1 MIMAAEA
8 LLRRNPDPS
17 RDEIKA
23 ALAGNLCRCTGYVKI
38 IEAVEAAVAGAGT
51 MSIHEL
57 KKRGIGSVGV
67 RTPLIDGVEKVT
79 GRAKYT
85 ADLHGPG
92 ALCGRMLRS
101 PLPHA
106 RILSIDTSAA
116 EALEGVAAVCTGAD
130 CRIPFGVL
138 PIAENE
144 YPLAREKVR
153 YRGDP
158 VAAVAAVDEA
168 TAARAIKLIRVEYEE
183 LPAYFEASKAMAPG
197 AEPIHAEKPNNVL
210 REVHN
215 EFGDAEAG
223 FRAADLVREKK
234 YHFAEVN
241 HVHMEPNA
249 TLAEYDPERGH
260 LTLNTTT
267 QVPYYVLL
275 NVAKC
280 LEMEEAHVRVI
291 KPFLGGGFGARTECL
306 NFEIIAAMLA
316 RKAGG
321 AVRLLQTR
329 EETFLAH
336 RGRPGNRHHR
346 QAGHDQGRQ
355 ADRLPFA
362 GGAARRRLCE
372 LRHHH
377 HPVYRRAAARP
388 LRHPGHQARR
398 LARLHQHP
406 ALRRPARPR
415 HGRPARR
422 LRGADERNGRRTRPR
437 SLRRAPDQPAAGHPL
452 RHRLRPEGLSY
463 GLPECLDRVMQA
475 SGWAE
480 RRGSMPK
487 GRGLGLACSHF
498 VSGTATPK
506 HWTGEPHA
514 TVNLRLD
521 FDGGMT
527 VLTGAADIGQGSNT
541 MVAQMVAEVLGV
553 DWKRLRV
560 ISADSALT
568 PKDNGSYSSRV
579 TFMVGNAA
587 IDAATELKRI
597 LVAAAAKKLEADP
610 EAVECVGEIF
620 RVAGQDPGLTFSE
633 VVKAALVDTGPITV
647 KGTFTSPQEFMG
659 DKRVR
664 GSAIGAT
671 MGFCYA
677 AQVVECSVDEVTGK
691 VTAHKVWVAV
701 DVGRA
706 LNPLAVE
713 GQIQGGVWMGM
724 GQAMSEETRFDQGRM
739 MHANL
744 LDYRVPTMVGKPGH
758 RGHHR
763 RKHRPQRPVRRQ
775 GGQRRHA
782 RRLPAGGDGCGA
794 RGDGRSPRR
803 RCRSR
808 PDRIAEWLDARGTGA
823 VMNLLPEFTLH
834 RPPTLDEA
842 VRLKAASAGARFL
855 AGGTDLLV
863 NLRRGLGEPTG
874 ADRPDRRRRT
884 GRDPPRRRRALAGRR
899 GHAGRPR
906 PPPRRSRRLSGAG
919 RGGAGGGRPDP
930 PAAATLGGNLCQDTR
945 CIFYNQS
952 EWWRAANDYCRN
964 TRAANAMS
972 CSRTTAATPPIMA
985 TSRRC

>member
-1 MIMAAEA
+1 
-8 LLRRNPDPS
+8 
-17 RDEIKA
+17 
-23 ALAGNLCRCTGYVKI
+23 
-38 IEAVEAAVAGAGT
+38 

-85 ADLHGPG
+85 ADLAVTG
-92 ALCGRMLRS
+92 ALCGRLLRA

-280 LEMEEAHVRVI
+280 LEMEEAHIRVI

-336 RGRPGNRHHR
+336 RGRPETDITVKLGMTRDGKLTACHL
-346 QAGHDQGRQ
+346 QATQLGGAYASYGIITILYTGALLHGIYDIPAIKHDGWRVYTNTPPCGAQRGHGTVDPRAAFEALMNEMAAELGL
-355 ADRLPFA
+355 DPFA
-362 GGAARRRLCE
+362 VRRINLLPSIPYVTAYAQR
-372 LRHHH
+372 
-377 HPVYRRAAARP
+377 V
-388 LRHPGHQARR
+388 
-398 LARLHQHP
+398 
-406 ALRRPARPR
+406 
-415 HGRPARR
+415 
-422 LRGADERNGRRTRPR
+422 
-437 SLRRAPDQPAAGHPL
+437 
-452 RHRLRPEGLSY
+452 LSY

-475 SGWAE
+475 SGWAD
-480 RRGSMPK
+480 RRGRMPK

-498 VSGTATPK
+498 VSGTTTPK

-514 TVNLRLD
+514 TVNLRVD
-521 FDGGMT
+521 FDGGLT

-541 MVAQMVAEVLGV
+541 MAAQMVAEVLGV

-587 IDAATELKRI
+587 VQAATELKRI

-610 EAVECVGEIF
+610 EAVECEGEVF
-620 RVAGQDPGLTFSE
+620 RVAGQDPGLKFSE

-647 KGTFTSPQEFMG
+647 KGTFTSPKEFMG

-677 AQVVECSVDEVTGK
+677 AQVVECSVDEITGK

-706 LNPLAVE
+706 INPLAVE

-724 GQAMSEETRFDQGRM
+724 GQAISEETRFDQGRM
-739 MHANL
+739 MHANI
-744 LDYRVPTMVGKPGH
+744 LDYRVPTMVESPDIEVIIVESIDPNGPFGAKEASEGMLA
-758 RGHHR
+758 GF
-763 RKHRPQRPVRRQ
+763 
-775 GGQRRHA
+775 
-782 RRLPAGGDGCGA
+782 LPAVMDAVHEAVGVRPDA
-794 RGDGRSPRR
+794 LPLT
-803 RCRSR
+803 
-808 PDRIAEWLDARGTGA
+808 PDRIAEWLDAKAR
-823 VMNLLPEFTLH
+823 
-834 RPPTLDEA
+834 
-842 VRLKAASAGARFL
+842 VRS
-855 AGGTDLLV
+855 
-863 NLRRGLGEPTG
+863 
-874 ADRPDRRRRT
+874 
-884 GRDPPRRRRALAGRR
+884 
-899 GHAGRPR
+899 
-906 PPPRRSRRLSGAG
+906 
-919 RGGAGGGRPDP
+919 
-930 PAAATLGGNLCQDTR
+930 
-945 CIFYNQS
+945 
-952 EWWRAANDYCRN
+952 
-964 TRAANAMS
+964 
-972 CSRTTAATPPIMA
+972 
-985 TSRRC
+985 